1 MSGYVSKDA
10 EVRMTKDKA
19 IETLIAVA
27 ICDYPLYACEA
38 CPRYMADG
46 DCKTIANEE
55 VEQAIQA
62 LRGGGMD

>member
-27 ICDYPLYACEA
+27 ICDYS
-38 CPRYMADG
+38 
-46 DCKTIANEE
+46 
-55 VEQAIQA
+55 A
-62 LRGGGMD
+62 LCV

>member
-1 MSGYVSKDA
+1 
-10 EVRMTKDKA
+10 MTKDKA

-38 CPRYMADG
+38 CPRYMAGG

-55 VEQAIQA
+55 VEQAIQV